1 MKTVAAFLQIAGIQP
16 LADLI
21 FSTILFKVLYR
32 SELFVRST
40 HHQINMSGDISKFK
54 RARARLRGTAAAE
67 IPVPFDVSCECGG
80 RVTGIRTS
88 SWQQTSCPS
97 CHTSCFLLPANVYP
111 STDSVESHVIGG
123 TFGHRLRV
131 VAGEVLVPQKRRLRS
146 QGDVLSKNRSRTE
159 NDSAAGNE
167 PASTQPRRWRS
178 PRRVLSG
185 FHPVRFVR
193 RAFSPFRLLLAGII
207 MIVSTTGYWVYQS
220 RQYEAARTTWHK
232 ETDAIPS
239 LVEQYQIEELEQA
252 LGRAAKA
259 GRLLGL
265 SGQKWRYVLNLLDET
280 RAVRSIYRT
289 TVPELISEVREQ
301 IETGSQLPDSL
312 RLELKRVSFVVDGYI
327 DPVDSRSGSYLL
339 DIPAG
344 SAGHA
349 VSVQMRLPQLGDY
362 LNQNETHR
370 FVFAFRLS
378 DIELNGN
385 SARQTWTL
393 TVAPESFVLLT
404 SVKYCEQLGF
414 PVSDDPSLTDILLSQ
429 RTFIEESESWAERRK
444 QHLRQHIAR
453 RSSHH

>member
-1 MKTVAAFLQIAGIQP
+1 
-16 LADLI
+16 
-21 FSTILFKVLYR
+21 
-32 SELFVRST
+32 
-40 HHQINMSGDISKFK
+40 
-54 RARARLRGTAAAE
+54 
-67 IPVPFDVSCECGG
+67 
-80 RVTGIRTS
+80 
-88 SWQQTSCPS
+88 
-97 CHTSCFLLPANVYP
+97 
-111 STDSVESHVIGG
+111 
-123 TFGHRLRV
+123 
-131 VAGEVLVPQKRRLRS
+131 
-146 QGDVLSKNRSRTE
+146 
-159 NDSAAGNE
+159 
-167 PASTQPRRWRS
+167 
-178 PRRVLSG
+178 
-185 FHPVRFVR
+185 
-193 RAFSPFRLLLAGII
+193 